1 MQTIRI
7 ELSQKQKTF
16 FEFFF
21 AFLKSILNFKHFPR
35 KDDPDSWC
43 ISGNTG
49 TEKYGE
55 INVEKAMF
63 QKTLRQNTQ
72 QMGQNTVPILMAAPL
87 QYLLITVEVV
97 ALEKVSFSETKIPEG
112 VC

>member
-1 MQTIRI
+1 
-7 ELSQKQKTF
+7 
-16 FEFFF
+16 
-21 AFLKSILNFKHFPR
+21 
-35 KDDPDSWC
+35 
-43 ISGNTG
+43 
-49 TEKYGE
+49 
-55 INVEKAMF
+55 MF

-97 ALEKVSFSETKIPEG
+97 ALEKVSFSETKIPER